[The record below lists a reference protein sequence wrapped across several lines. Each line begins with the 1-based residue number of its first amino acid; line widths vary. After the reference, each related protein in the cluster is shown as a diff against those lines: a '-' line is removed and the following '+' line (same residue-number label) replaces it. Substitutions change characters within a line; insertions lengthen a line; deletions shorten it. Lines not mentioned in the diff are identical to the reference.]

1 MAIDHSFSLCHGNQN
16 DALAVGVSQGYG
28 TAARPDCAAATRL
41 AVTKILSLEWTKV
54 GSLVRRLSA
63 ILTSAEQDR
72 ILSILKERRT
82 RLVALLGLREQDD
95 AEAR

>member
-1 MAIDHSFSLCHGNQN
+1 MVHLNGNR
-16 DALAVGVSQGYG
+16 S
-28 TAARPDCAAATRL
+28 
-41 AVTKILSLEWTKV
+41 KV
-54 GSLVRRLSA
+54 ESLVRRLSA

-72 ILSILKERRT
+72 ILSILKERRA